1 MCSSFDS
8 LLQDE
13 FHRVVGS
20 CNLDRAQTCA
30 NTESLLGWQGRTTV
44 SNTSQQYEAAR
55 SAIEAATVALSDPL
69 LRWRRPSEGSRIG
82 MRNPGAKEEPEHA
95 WMEEGDLITS
105 HEATALAAC
114 FENTIHELRCVSE
127 ATAKGIFAM
136 LSRIVKLHKRGWT
149 IKSRPRERCLA
160 IGAGCVLIQTLLQAA
175 TE

>member
-55 SAIEAATVALSDPL
+55 SAIEAATVVLNPL
-69 LRWRRPSEGSRIG
+69 LRW
-82 MRNPGAKEEPEHA
+82 
-95 WMEEGDLITS
+95 D
-105 HEATALAAC
+105 ALAAC

-136 LSRIVKLHKRGWT
+136 LCRIVKLHKRGWT

-160 IGAGCVLIQTLLQAA
+160 IGAGCVLIQMLLQAA